1 MMKLQIK
8 TISTSLPASLK
19 AFRPEKAAVEVFTA
33 SLRKYFDRIDSSESE
48 ENLKTHLMDLFKA
61 SYSPAHF
68 VEQQGNIDFVV
79 RVGGTKSPA
88 AVLVEAKRSANKADM
103 IRPDDINRKALH
115 ELILYFMRE
124 RNRGNTDIQHIVI
137 CTEHDLY
144 IFSASVFERTFY
156 QNRAFRKDFEA
167 WESGKKSDNTT
178 DFFYREIAAPFV
190 GGSPAQLEATHVDL
204 NSYHAEISA
213 GIISPKIVKL
223 YKLLSPHY
231 LVRLGLANDS
241 NSLNKAFYDE
251 LLHLIG
257 LEERKDGAKR
267 VIGRLEASKRNPA
280 SLLENAI
287 SQIRYEDDFNSP
299 EMIRDYGAANEDREF
314 NIALEVC
321 LTWVNRLLFLKLL
334 EAQIVKFHQDD
345 VSFKFLSTG
354 MIADFDEL
362 SDLFFKVLASAPDDR
377 PPHIREK
384 FAKIPYLN
392 SSLFELSR
400 LERSFRISSLANG
413 LALPVYGGTVL
424 KNAGGQRVT
433 GQKNTLGYIFEF
445 LDAYD
450 FGATGGGDVQE
461 ESKTLINAAVLGLIF
476 EKINGYREGAIFTPG
491 YVTTYMARRVI
502 EKTVLETFQ
511 RLNQGWVLND
521 IDDLRNSI
529 VDRSKASILSLN
541 AVIDD
546 LKICD
551 PAVGSGHF
559 LVSCLN
565 ALIALKSHLGIL
577 ADSEGNC
584 LAAYSAVVDNDELI
598 VVNATTDEVFN
609 YQVHGGQVPPAL
621 QHVQRTLFHEKQKLI
636 EHCLF
641 GVDINANSVRICQLR
656 LWIELLKSAYY
667 RDVAATQLE
676 TLPNIDINIKCGNSL
691 LSRFGLEQN
700 LSDAFKKAGLT
711 VGQYRELV
719 NSYKSTKDKTVK
731 RELQGKIAVAK
742 TRFQEDALSRLTTKL
757 NAEIDSLRAE
767 EAQTDLFSLDAEEQA
782 QQAKKLAVIREKMR
796 ELEAKKEELLRRK
809 TFQSALEWRFEFPE
823 VLDENGTFVGFD
835 IIIANPPYMRIQE
848 IEATQPDQKE
858 FYEAAYRT
866 ARGSYDLANLFFELA
881 VKLSKAEGNNNAFIF
896 PHKLFNSQSGAPL
909 REYLMNTRAMKEVTH
924 FGANQVFDSATTY
937 TCIAIFNAEPADGF
951 RFKRFSLGEN
961 FQDQLGQD
969 ALHSNVTYADI
980 ASASALYGNTQWIFF
995 DDPLGFDCFEKIY
1008 EESVRFEDRLSAFV
1022 GLQTSRDSL
1031 YVSKKVS
1038 EDDLTYT
1045 ILVNPGQKVEKVPVA
1060 TRQFVVEKNLF
1071 KPFLLGKDVHRF
1083 DTLETDRLVFFPYE
1097 KDGSSVRLV
1106 RGSDLKVRFPLTYD
1120 FVAAYEDAF
1129 RKREDSKTSQLL
1141 EYYAYIYEKN
1151 LGKFDQPK
1159 LVSMEICS
1167 KNPNVTIDENSL
1179 YHTTKV
1185 YSFVKNADTE
1195 ESYEFYAGLMN
1206 SNLFWWFL
1214 KHTGDTLQGDARTM
1228 KTNYLNPFPL
1238 PAVVSGHEEQAIA
1251 SLVEALVAEKAG
1263 SARLAEIQRLEDEIN
1278 RAVYGLYGLTGDQV
1292 EVVEREAGFSA

>member
-1 MMKLQIK
+1 MKLKKK

-19 AFRPEKAAVEVFTA
+19 AFRPEKGAVEVFKS
-33 SLRKYFDRIDSSESE
+33 SLKKYFERIDSAESE

-68 VEQQGNIDFVV
+68 VEQQGTIDFVV
-79 RVGGTKSPA
+79 RVSGTKSPA
-88 AVLVEAKRSANKADM
+88 AVLVEAKRSANKTDM
-103 IRPDDINRKALH
+103 IRADDINRKALH
-115 ELILYFMRE
+115 EVVLYFMRE
-124 RNRGNTDIQHIVI
+124 RKKGNTDIQHIVI
-137 CTEHDLY
+137 CTEHEIY
-144 IFSASVFERTFY
+144 IFAASIFERVFQ
-156 QNRAFRKDFEA
+156 QNNSFRKDFEA
-167 WESGKKSDNTT
+167 WESGKKSDHTT
-178 DFFYREIAAPFV
+178 EFFYREIAAPFV
-190 GGSPAQLEATHVDL
+190 AGSDAELEATYVDL
-204 NSYHAEISA
+204 RGYHAELSA
-213 GIISPKIVKL
+213 GTISPKMVKL

-231 LVRLGLANDS
+231 LVRLDLANDS

-257 LEERKDGAKR
+257 LEERKEGAKR

-280 SLLENAI
+280 SLIENTI
-287 SQIRYEDDFNSP
+287 SQVRYEDDFNSP
-299 EMIRDYGAANEDREF
+299 EMILEYGASNEEREF

-321 LTWVNRLLFLKLL
+321 LTWINRLLFLKLL
-334 EAQIVKFHQDD
+334 EAQIVKFHQQDG
-345 VSFKFLSTG
+345 SYKFLLTG

-362 SDLFFKVLASAPDDR
+362 SDLFFKVLASAPSDR

-384 FAKIPYLN
+384 FEKIPYLN
-392 SSLFELSR
+392 SSLFELNR
-400 LERSFRISSLANG
+400 LEKSFRISSLANG
-413 LALPVYGGTVL
+413 LNLPVYGGTVL
-424 KNAGGQRVT
+424 KDAAGRRVT
-433 GQKNTLGYIFEF
+433 GQKGTLGYIFEF

-450 FGATGGGDVQE
+450 FGATGDGDVQE

-491 YVTTYMARRVI
+491 YVTMYMARRVI
-502 EKTVLETFQ
+502 EKTVLEAFQ
-511 RLNQGWVLND
+511 RLNPGWVLND

-529 VDRSKASILSLN
+529 VDRSKASILALN

-577 ADSEGNC
+577 ADAEGNS
-584 LAAYSAVVDNDELI
+584 LSAYSAVVDNDELI
-598 VVNATTDEVFN
+598 VVNAATDEVFN
-609 YQVHGGQVPPAL
+609 YQVHGGQVPQAL

-667 RDVAATQLE
+667 RDAAATQLE

-691 LSRFGLEQN
+691 LSRFKLDQN

-731 RELQGKIAVAK
+731 RELQGKLSAAK

-767 EAQTDLFSLDAEEQA
+767 EAQTDLFSLDADEQA
-782 QQAKKLAVIREKMR
+782 QQAKKLAVIREKME
-796 ELEAKKEELLRRK
+796 ELEAKREELLRKK

-835 IIIANPPYMRIQE
+835 IIIANPPYMRVQE

-881 VKLSKAEGNNNAFIF
+881 VGLSKAEGNNNAFIF

-909 REYLMNTRAMKEVTH
+909 REYLMNTRSMKEITH

-937 TCIAIFNAEPADGF
+937 TCIALFNAEHADGF
-951 RFKRFSLGEN
+951 RFKRFALGEN
-961 FQDQLGQD
+961 FEDQLGQD
-969 ALHSNVTYADI
+969 ALYSNVTYADI
-980 ASASALYGNTQWIFF
+980 ASASALYGNSQWIFF
-995 DDPLGFDCFEKIY
+995 DDPSGFACFEKIY
-1008 EESVRFEDRLSAFV
+1008 EESVPFEERLSAFV

-1031 YVSKKVS
+1031 YVSKKIA
-1038 EDDLTYT
+1038 ENALTYT
-1045 ILVNPGQKVEKVPVA
+1045 ILVNPGEKAEKVPVA
-1060 TRQFVVEKNLF
+1060 TQQFVVEKELF

-1083 DTLETDRLVFFPYE
+1083 ETLDTDRLVFFPYE

-1106 RGSDLKVRFPLTYD
+1106 RDFDLKARFPLTYS

-1129 RKREDSKTSQLL
+1129 RKREDSKTNQLR

-1151 LGKFDQPK
+1151 LGKFDQAK

-1167 KNPNVTIDENSL
+1167 KNPNVAMDSNAL

-1185 YSFVKNADTE
+1185 YSFVKTADAE
-1195 ESYEFYAGLMN
+1195 ESYEFFAGLMN

-1238 PAVVSGHEEQAIA
+1238 PAVVAPQDEQAIA
-1251 SLVEALVAEKAG
+1251 SLVETLVAEKAG
-1263 SARLAEIQRLEDEIN
+1263 SARLDEIQRLEDEIN
-1278 RAVYGLYGLTGDQV
+1278 GAVYRLYGLTDDQI
-1292 EVVEREAGFSA
+1292 EVVEREAGSVA